1 MATIDPIQPVQEDNP
16 IETINK
22 NFKILTQRI
31 KELNINISYLDLLR
45 VTGVY
50 SETSVNS
57 DNATRVRNF
66 VATCWNL
73 LQNYNGVYVTGTNI
87 ASCDYIFQWQGSDVT
102 NGSFIV
108 KLPGNESVVLPAE
121 APKVYAPTD
130 YDIES
135 GEIKY
140 TYIDSPLSDTQTITT
155 PVIPESTMYGYISIS
170 LVNPDKSIDVPTGL
184 TLYKT
189 YWINSNHE
197 EVVLDG
203 TKNETNERLTAISL
217 CKQGGL

>member
-87 ASCDYIFQWQGSDVT
+87 ASCDYIFQWQGADVT

-108 KLPGNESVVLPAE
+108 KLPGNESVVVPAE

-140 TYIDSPLSDTQTITT
+140 TYIDSPLPTTQTITT

-170 LVNPDKSIDVPTGL
+170 LVNPNKSISVPTGL

-217 CKQGGL
+217 CK